1 MAQPLTS
8 SQLFRAKQGFGVA
21 PDTVSR
27 KQAAAAGI
35 SPLTTEE
42 KFRQERG
49 WGVEEGDAESMAAFG
64 AASVMERGG
73 PMGEMPEEYGGRT
86 VGSTRRDMRRQMEYD
101 QAQQQYLRNQLM
113 MQQAE
118 ESSARLDE
126 IEIQIGARELEKAR
140 NARIADEGKFI
151 FETIAGNKKVGVDE
165 DGNDVFSEPLNPSA
179 PGAIDKIANLMKM
192 YHGMENPIVS
202 TTVMRLYNDA
212 IKAEENRMEDSKRS
226 IEEQD
231 SFLIDKEAEASELGI
246 DTSPFYKTEIDPETQ
261 KVVITSVDR
270 MGINRAIGLAKR
282 NDLEKKKKEVG
293 QSKLDEETKEQA
305 MSVLDEINKIDA
317 EIRKANFN
325 AGRERNATKRDEFI
339 ANEEFYRGE
348 REVLTERFNGLVPR
362 RPVEDRQ
369 PQSFDT
375 PEEAEA
381 AKLPKGTIVVI
392 GGRRARID

>member
-1 MAQPLTS
+1 M
-8 SQLFRAKQGFGVA
+8 
-21 PDTVSR
+21 
-27 KQAAAAGI
+27 

-49 WGVEEGDAESMAAFG
+49 WGVEEGDAESMAAFE

-73 PMGEMPEEYGGRT
+73 PMEEMPEEYGGRT

-101 QAQQQYLRNQLM
+101 KAQQQYLRNQQM

-118 ESSARLDE
+118 ESAAKLDE

-140 NARIADEGKFI
+140 NASIADQGKFI
-151 FETIAGNKKVGVDE
+151 FEAIAGNKKVGVDKY
-165 DGNDVFSEPLNPSA
+165 GNDVFSEPINPSA
-179 PGAIDKIANLMKM
+179 PGAIDKIGDLMKM
-192 YHGMENPIVS
+192 HLGMENPTVS
-202 TTVMRLYNDA
+202 TTVIKLWNDA
-212 IKAEENRMEDSKRS
+212 IRAEENRMEDSKES
-226 IEEQD
+226 TEKQD
-231 SFLIDKEAEASELGI
+231 SFLIDKEAEAAELGI

-261 KVVITSVDR
+261 KVVITDVDR

-282 NDLEKKKKEVG
+282 NDLEQKKKEVG

-305 MSVLDEINKIDA
+305 MSVLEDINKIDA
-317 EIRKANFN
+317 EIRKASFN
-325 AGRERNATKRDEFI
+325 AGRERNATNRDKFI
-339 ANEEFYRGE
+339 ADEEFYRGE

-369 PQSFDT
+369 PQSFNT
-375 PEEAEA
+375 PEEADA
-381 AKLPKGTIVVI
+381 AGLKSGTIVVI